1 MELNDDAREVAERFM
16 RLPAHLR
23 PAVLELLRA
32 LTEPP
37 KGATAK
43 EFVEAIM
50 SIPAEVRE
58 EWAQALEEYL
68 EEEKQRYEAL
78 AGYQRVGSGAARSGE
93 P

>member
-37 KGATAK
+37 KGISGKELAELIGEGVLTDEEATELERFLYEYRASTIRAK
-43 EFVEAIM
+43 
-50 SIPAEVRE
+50 
-58 EWAQALEEYL
+58 
-68 EEEKQRYEAL
+68 
-78 AGYQRVGSGAARSGE
+78 
-93 P
+93 

>member
-1 MELNDDAREVAERFM
+1 MELTDEAREVAERFM

-37 KGATAK
+37 KGVSGK

-68 EEEKQRYEAL
+68 EEERKRYEAL
-78 AGYQRVGSGAARSGE
+78 TGYQRVGSGTARSGDS
-93 P
+93 